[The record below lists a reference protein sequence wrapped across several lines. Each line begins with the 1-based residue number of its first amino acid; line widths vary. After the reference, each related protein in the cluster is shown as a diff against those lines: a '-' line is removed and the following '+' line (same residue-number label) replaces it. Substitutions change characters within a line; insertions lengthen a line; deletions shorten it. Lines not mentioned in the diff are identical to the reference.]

1 MDEERKSVRFDIE
14 KEVDIKYTY
23 SRSEYESESESDEQE
38 VLAMLSNRD
47 TEWSP
52 SAQKIGQRFTGEE
65 SKDDPEDKIDGC
77 IKKSLSSERIEA
89 SKTQNGKIVGK
100 RFVVRNVPENEL
112 RKKFAPQNASEKEHR
127 MQMTRD
133 SLSGESLSRESSLDY
148 TFTNKFNKIKNI
160 DLVSKSETDYSDSE
174 LRRKNKLRV
183 EFPRNEQT
191 DDDETSDFS
200 KINQET
206 RDISRKEANEAT
218 KQQDQSKKLEETKAK
233 LSQEHEKDIEAL
245 RKEYKDKLEQMK
257 KELEENFAEQK
268 KQLEKNLS
276 DKLEDMRRKM
286 VEKVFFYFIF
296 DDFNLITY
304 IYVYFFIRFYQ
315 FLSFVKEERE
325 IQKLIAEMDEA
336 KLENLRKV
344 KAELEVCYEKERQE
358 ILANLKTELDERK
371 GELLELRNQEMGKL
385 ENEHERDLDEEK
397 LAKLSEIKLSK
408 QHQARIKTMKK
419 ELDKEFDEL
428 RKQLRAQ
435 QRENITKITE
445 EHESRLVEILRDFRV
460 NVST

>member
-23 SRSEYESESESDEQE
+23 SRSEYESESESDEHE
-38 VLAMLSNRD
+38 VLAMLSSRD

-52 SAQKIGQRFTGEE
+52 SKTQKTSQRFTEE
-65 SKDDPEDKIDGC
+65 SKEDPEDKIDGC
-77 IKKSLSSERIEA
+77 VKKSLSSEKIEA

-174 LRRKNKLRV
+174 LRRKNKLKV
-183 EFPRNEQT
+183 ELPRNEQT

-200 KINQET
+200 KINQEAH
-206 RDISRKEANEAT
+206 DISRREANEAT
-218 KQQDQSKKLEETKAK
+218 KQDQNKKLEEAKAK
-233 LSQEHEKDIEAL
+233 LNEEHEKDIEAL

-268 KQLEKNLS
+268 KQIEKNLS

-286 VEKVFFYFIF
+286 VEKVFFYILN
-296 DDFNLITY
+296 DFNLIYGY
-304 IYVYFFIRFYQ
+304 IYVCISYTFI

>member
-23 SRSEYESESESDEQE
+23 SRSEYESESESDEHE
-38 VLAMLSNRD
+38 VLAMLSSRD

-52 SAQKIGQRFTGEE
+52 SKTQKTSQRFTEE
-65 SKDDPEDKIDGC
+65 SKEDPEDKIDGC
-77 IKKSLSSERIEA
+77 VKKSLSSEKIEA
-89 SKTQNGKIVGK
+89 SKAQNGKIVGK

-174 LRRKNKLRV
+174 LRRKNKLKV
-183 EFPRNEQT
+183 ELPRNEQT

-200 KINQET
+200 KINQEAH
-206 RDISRKEANEAT
+206 DISRREANEAT
-218 KQQDQSKKLEETKAK
+218 KQDQSKKLEEAKAK
-233 LSQEHEKDIEAL
+233 LNEEHEKDIEAL

-268 KQLEKNLS
+268 KQIEKNLS

-286 VEKVFFYFIF
+286 VEKVFFYILN
-296 DDFNLITY
+296 DFNLIYGY
-304 IYVYFFIRFYQ
+304 IYMYVFLIRLYFYH
-315 FLSFVKEERE
+315 S
-325 IQKLIAEMDEA
+325 
-336 KLENLRKV
+336 LRRN
-344 KAELEVCYEKERQE
+344 EKFK
-358 ILANLKTELDERK
+358 N
-371 GELLELRNQEMGKL
+371 
-385 ENEHERDLDEEK
+385 
-397 LAKLSEIKLSK
+397 
-408 QHQARIKTMKK
+408 
-419 ELDKEFDEL
+419 
-428 RKQLRAQ
+428 
-435 QRENITKITE
+435 
-445 EHESRLVEILRDFRV
+445 
-460 NVST
+460 

>member
-52 SAQKIGQRFTGEE
+52 SAQKTSQRFQAEE
-65 SKDDPEDKIDGC
+65 SKEDPEDRIDGC
-77 IKKSLSSERIEA
+77 VRKSLSSEKKDGEA
-89 SKTQNGKIVGK
+89 SRAQNGKIVGK

-112 RKKFAPQNASEKEHR
+112 RKKLAPQNACEKEHR
-127 MQMTRD
+127 VQMTRD

-174 LRRKNKLRV
+174 PRRKGKLKV
-183 EFPRNEQT
+183 ELPRNEQT

-200 KINQET
+200 KVNQET
-206 RDISRKEANEAT
+206 QNISRKEANEEAT
-218 KQQDQSKKLEETKAK
+218 RQDQCKKLEEAKAK
-233 LSQEHEKDIEAL
+233 LSQEHENDIEAL

-268 KQLEKNLS
+268 KQIEKNLS

-286 VEKVFFYFIF
+286 VEKVLFHFSYY
-296 DDFNLITY
+296 DFNLLKLYMMYT
-304 IYVYFFIRFYQ
+304 FYT
-315 FLSFVKEERE
+315 FLSIFIIR
-325 IQKLIAEMDEA
+325 
-336 KLENLRKV
+336 
-344 KAELEVCYEKERQE
+344 
-358 ILANLKTELDERK
+358 
-371 GELLELRNQEMGKL
+371 
-385 ENEHERDLDEEK
+385 
-397 LAKLSEIKLSK
+397 
-408 QHQARIKTMKK
+408 
-419 ELDKEFDEL
+419 
-428 RKQLRAQ
+428 
-435 QRENITKITE
+435 
-445 EHESRLVEILRDFRV
+445 
-460 NVST
+460 

>member
-1 MDEERKSVRFDIE
+1 M
-14 KEVDIKYTY
+14 DIKYTY

-52 SAQKIGQRFTGEE
+52 STQKSSQRFMEE
-65 SKDDPEDKIDGC
+65 SKEDSEDKIDGC
-77 IKKSLSSERIEA
+77 VRRSLSSEKIEA

-112 RKKFAPQNASEKEHR
+112 LRKKLAPQNASEKEHR

-174 LRRKNKLRV
+174 LRRKNKLKV
-183 EFPRNEQT
+183 ELPRNEQT
-191 DDDETSDFS
+191 DDDEETSDFS

-206 RDISRKEANEAT
+206 HDISRKEANEAT
-218 KQQDQSKKLEETKAK
+218 RQDQSKKLEETKAK

-268 KQLEKNLS
+268 KQIEKNLS

-286 VEKVFFYFIF
+286 VEKVLFHV
-296 DDFNLITY
+296 LL
-304 IYVYFFIRFYQ
+304 RF
-315 FLSFVKEERE
+315 
-325 IQKLIAEMDEA
+325 
-336 KLENLRKV
+336 
-344 KAELEVCYEKERQE
+344 
-358 ILANLKTELDERK
+358 
-371 GELLELRNQEMGKL
+371 
-385 ENEHERDLDEEK
+385 
-397 LAKLSEIKLSK
+397 
-408 QHQARIKTMKK
+408 
-419 ELDKEFDEL
+419 
-428 RKQLRAQ
+428 
-435 QRENITKITE
+435 
-445 EHESRLVEILRDFRV
+445 
-460 NVST
+460 